1 MELGFKRLSVRSVNN
16 KSIQRLRALRS
27 YTRLPLGAL
36 LEDAI
41 DAWWEKCLADGL
53 ALHDESGDVDLHSGC
68 DDRPRP

>member
-1 MELGFKRLSVRSVNN
+1 MELEFRRLSVRSVSN

-53 ALHDESGDVDLHSGC
+53 ALHDVNVDGDVRQGC
-68 DDRPRP
+68 DDLPRP